1 MLLQLALL
9 SSLPLLA
16 DVRLPSVF
24 SNGMVLQRDR
34 PTALWGR
41 ADEGEP
47 ISVTFREQQY
57 QTAADALGR
66 WQIALKPGAAGG
78 PFLLQI
84 AGRNTMTLSDVLVG
98 EVWLASGQSNMGMA
112 VRSCN
117 NAEEEISKSANT
129 RIRFFRVPNTS
140 APVPASDVKGEWS
153 EASPTTTGGYSAA
166 AYFFARHLNQ
176 KLGVPVA
183 ILQSAWG
190 GTPAEAWVRGSALA
204 ADPALSHVS
213 HYWAE
218 VIEAYPDALLQHKR
232 AVTDWET
239 KGKNG
244 ARPQDPR
251 GPGHQHSPSVLWNG
265 MIHPLVPY
273 GIRGAIWYQG
283 ETNASVVRAA
293 YYQRLMAT
301 LITDW
306 RRAFGQGDFPFLYVQ
321 LANYARPGTNDGW
334 PLLRE
339 AQLRTLDV
347 VNTGMAVAIDIGEAQ
362 DIHPKNK
369 QDVGLR
375 LAMLGRAIAYGEK
388 LVHQGPLYRQALR
401 DGSAMRVWFDH
412 APNGLSSKGPLD
424 GFEIAGTNGK
434 FVPAT
439 DVRIDGASVLVAN
452 PEVKSPLQVRYGWA
466 DDPKATLTNA
476 EGLPASPFRTRN

>member
-1 MLLQLALL
+1 MFLRLALL
-9 SSLPLLA
+9 SALPLLA

-24 SNGMVLQRDR
+24 NTGMVLQRDR
-34 PTALWGR
+34 PNAVWGR
-41 ADEGEP
+41 ADADES
-47 ISVTFREQQY
+47 ITVTFREQQY
-57 QTAADALGR
+57 QTTADSLGR
-66 WQIALKPGAAGG
+66 WQIALKPTAAGG
-78 PFLLQI
+78 PFTLQI
-84 AGRNTMTLSDVLVG
+84 AAKNTISLSDVLVG

-112 VRSCN
+112 VRACN
-117 NAEEEISKSANT
+117 NADQEIASSANSQ
-129 RIRFFRVPNTS
+129 IRFFKVPNTS
-140 APVPASDVKGEWS
+140 APTPAFDVKGEWS
-153 EASPTTTGGYSAA
+153 EASTMTTGGYSAA
-166 AYFFARHLNQ
+166 AYYFAKHLNE
-176 KLGVPVA
+176 KLKVPVA

-204 ADPALSHVS
+204 ADPALSHVN

-218 VIEAYPDALLQHKR
+218 VLDAYPDALLQHNR
-232 AVTDWET
+232 AVAQWDA
-239 KGKNG
+239 KGKSG
-244 ARPQDPR
+244 PRPAEPR

-283 ETNASVVRAA
+283 ETNASVARAA

-306 RRAFGQGDFPFLYVQ
+306 RHAFGQGDFPFLYVQ

-339 AQLRTLDV
+339 AQLKTLEV

-369 QDVGLR
+369 QDIGLR
-375 LAMLGRAIAYGEK
+375 LAMQALAIAYGEK
-388 LVHQGPLYRQALR
+388 FVHQGPMYRQAAR
-401 DGSAMRVWFDH
+401 EGSTMRVWFDD
-412 APNGLSSKGPLD
+412 APNGLASKGALE
-424 GFEIAGTNGK
+424 GFEIAGANGK

-439 DVRIDGASVLVAN
+439 EVKIDGQSVVVSN
-452 PEVKSPLQVRYGWA
+452 PAVHAPTQVRYGWA
-466 DDPKATLTNA
+466 DDPKATLTNV